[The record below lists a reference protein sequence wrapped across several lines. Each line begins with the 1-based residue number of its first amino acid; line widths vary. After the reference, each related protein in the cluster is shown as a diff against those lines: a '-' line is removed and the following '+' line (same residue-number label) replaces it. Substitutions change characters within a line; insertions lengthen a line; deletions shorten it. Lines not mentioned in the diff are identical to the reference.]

1 MASERPG
8 EDIDVTDP
16 ELSLK
21 RELSELSFQSRVL
34 PEAEDARTP
43 FLERVR
49 FLATVTQTMD
59 EFFTQRNGGL
69 KQQIAAG
76 VTEPI
81 PDARQPSEQWSE
93 AMATAH
99 DLLERQAQPKSA

>member
-34 PEAEDARTP
+34 HEAGDARTP

-49 FLATVTQTMD
+49 FLATVT
-59 EFFTQRNGGL
+59 
-69 KQQIAAG
+69 
-76 VTEPI
+76 
-81 PDARQPSEQWSE
+81 
-93 AMATAH
+93 
-99 DLLERQAQPKSA
+99 

>member
-1 MASERPG
+1 
-8 EDIDVTDP
+8 
-16 ELSLK
+16 
-21 RELSELSFQSRVL
+21 
-34 PEAEDARTP
+34 
-43 FLERVR
+43 
-49 FLATVTQTMD
+49 MD

-76 VTEPI
+76 VTESI
-81 PDARQPSEQWSE
+81 PAPRQRSEQWSE